1 MSGASSQLIR
11 DTKLPSAILIC
22 AVLLAL
28 YTSARIKYVFPTRPL
43 ARDEEC
49 RAVEV
54 GAENSPCFQGPF
66 RCFITFQMTFSM
78 PAADDPGTG
87 ILARSVTVLQCKS
100 AVFVVFSGF
109 TSFAAAVTT
118 M

>member
-1 MSGASSQLIR
+1 MC
-11 DTKLPSAILIC
+11 TNK
-22 AVLLAL
+22 V
-28 YTSARIKYVFPTRPL
+28 RIPHPPPP

-87 ILARSVTVLQCKS
+87 ILARSFAVLQCKS
-100 AVFVVFSGF
+100 AVFVVCPALRPLLLLLQQLCRKLIPSPRFFSLLSSPTF
-109 TSFAAAVTT
+109 
-118 M
+118 